1 METVAIEEM
10 LKRLALRKEWGSL
23 TQLLSEMNPSDA
35 AKALECVPVEQLC
48 ELFWRL
54 NKDLSAEIFSY
65 MDSDLSVAIVQ
76 QFLQP
81 NNPAQSSPEAAG
93 NAADKLGDI
102 INEMPADDAADMVDD
117 LQDELPANLVSAILK
132 EVDNDRRAEINA
144 ILKYPENSAGSIM
157 TTEYIMLL
165 EDLTASAALE
175 QIRKRGAD
183 KETIYNCYAVDK
195 TRKLTGAVSL
205 RDIILNKPTSLI
217 RDFMTTPVIFAKTHE
232 DQEAV
237 AARFK
242 EYDLIAMPVV
252 DGNQRIVGIIT
263 IDDVVDVI
271 EAENTED
278 MEKMA
283 ALRPSEDEY
292 LKTGIFQLARN
303 RLVWLLFLM
312 ISATFTGAV
321 IGHFQELLTS
331 AAYLAAFIPM
341 LMDTGGNCGAQAS
354 TLVIRGMAVGEI
366 ALTDVLRVVWRE
378 LRVGSV
384 VAIVLTG
391 VNWLRMH
398 FLSGNLN
405 LGSVSRSRVE
415 FVVCMTLFVTIILA
429 KLIGC
434 LLPMFA
440 KKLRF
445 DPALMAA
452 PMLTTI
458 VDAVTLIIFFTV
470 AGTLIHLG

>member
-1 METVAIEEM
+1 METVAIEEI
-10 LKRLALRKEWGSL
+10 LQRLAVRKEWASL

-35 AKALECVPVEQLC
+35 AKALECLPVPVLC

-54 NKDLSAEIFSY
+54 DKDLSAEIFSY
-65 MDSDLSVAIVQ
+65 LDSDLSVAIVQ

-81 NNPAQSSPEAAG
+81 NAKKEHSSV
-93 NAADKLGDI
+93 AADKLGDI

-117 LQDELPANLVSAILK
+117 LKDELPANLVGAILA

-157 TTEYIMLL
+157 TLEYIMLL
-165 EDLTASAALE
+165 EDMTAADALA
-175 QIRKRGAD
+175 QIRQRGED

-195 TRKLTGAVSL
+195 TGKLTGAVSL
-205 RDIILNKPTSLI
+205 RDIILHKPTSLI
-217 RDFMTTPVIFAKTHE
+217 RDFMTTPVIFARTHD

-252 DGNQRIVGIIT
+252 DGEQRIVGIIT

-278 MEKMA
+278 IEKMA
-283 ALRPSEDEY
+283 ALHPSEDEY

-303 RLVWLLFLM
+303 RIVWLLFLM

-321 IGHFQELLTS
+321 IGHFQELLAS

-366 ALTDVLRVVWRE
+366 ALGDVLRVVWRE
-378 LRVGSV
+378 LRVGMV
-384 VAIVLTG
+384 VALVLTA
-391 VNWLRMH
+391 VNWVRMH
-398 FLSGNLN
+398 FLSRHLN
-405 LGSVSRSRVE
+405 FGGTSQARVE
-415 FVVCMTLFVTIILA
+415 VVVCATLFVTIVIA

-434 LLPMFA
+434 LLPMLA

-458 VDAVTLIIFFTV
+458 VDAVTLIIFFSV